1 MVHNG
6 LGVVDMKKTVAQG
19 GSDVQMDGAEYRP
32 GARCVHPA
40 SPPLQQLISRQ
51 LFSRDDP
58 GQSLG
63 PKSSGTMIGKKNR
76 KSKKENCHLDRVDG
90 EGKEWKGTKDQEE
103 NSLCQF

>member
-6 LGVVDMKKTVAQG
+6 LGVANMKKTVAQE
-19 GSDVQMDGAEYRP
+19 GSDVQMDGAEHRP
-32 GARCVHPA
+32 GARGVHPA
-40 SPPLQQLISRQ
+40 TPPLQQLTSWL

-63 PKSSGTMIGKKNR
+63 PKSSGTMIGKKNQ
-76 KSKKENCHLDRVDG
+76 KSKEENCHLDRVDG